1 MMKEKIASDIRIY
14 KSEIP
19 NIVGNVLPSSINNK
33 TLNVVLHR
41 IMMKLRE
48 NEFSLGEFD
57 HLYINFTT
65 CLDKGFMM
73 PAKRGRDPHH
83 PWYRYYDIGVDE
95 AFYNELDFEKSIESI
110 ILLVEKLLLQ
120 YFATDEATQEI
131 VESSIKD
138 AVSQKEDMLMR
149 YKVKETVNRKAVL
162 YLRYLDSGNYYPLL
176 CVYDVEGNEL
186 LKKDLSVSSDLN
198 PYGIICLSSKKVI
211 IKQKSNAFTVELKPI
226 SFDF

>member
-1 MMKEKIASDIRIY
+1 MKEKIVSDIRIY
-14 KSEIP
+14 KSDIS

-95 AFYNELDFEKSIESI
+95 TFYNELDFEKSIESI
-110 ILLVEKLLLQ
+110 ILLVKKLLLQ

-162 YLRYLDSGNYYPLL
+162 YLRYLDSEDYYPLL

-198 PYGIICLSSKKVI
+198 PYGIIGLSNKRVI
-211 IKQKSNAFTVELKPI
+211 IKPKKNVFSTELKPI
-226 SFDF
+226 SFNF